1 MIERVLPFLRWWPM
15 VNRSTLKADLL
26 AGLTG
31 CILGLPQGVAFAILA
46 GLPPQYG
53 LYAAMLPPALA
64 SLFGS
69 SWHMVAG
76 PTNAVAI
83 LLFASLSHL
92 ATPGSSDYISLVL
105 VVTFLTGLFQFAM
118 GLARLGH
125 AGQLHLAHGHRRLQH
140 RCRDPDRDAAA
151 EVVPRHSDSFGRVV
165 RADLAP
171 DRAPARARQPL
182 GHGRGRVHDRVGAAG
197 EAVPE
202 EGAVHDHRDR
212 RRQPGSARAR
222 CPFVG
227 TT

>member
-1 MIERVLPFLRWWPM
+1 MSSSPRLPAPIERVLPFLRWWPM
-15 VNRSTLKADLL
+15 VNRSTLKADLI

-83 LLFASLSHL
+83 LLFASLGHL
-92 ATPGSSDYISLVL
+92 ATPGSGDYISLVL

-118 GLARLGH
+118 GLARLGTLVNFISH
-125 AGQLHLAHGHRRLQH
+125 TVIVGFSA
-140 RCRDPDRDAAA
+140 
-151 EVVPRHSDSFGRVV
+151 
-165 RADLAP
+165 
-171 DRAPARARQPL
+171 
-182 GHGRGRVHDRVGAAG
+182 GAAILI
-197 EAVPE
+197 AT
-202 EGAVHDHRDR
+202 
-212 RRQPGSARAR
+212 QQL
-222 CPFVG
+222 
-227 TT
+227 